1 MGWNGI
7 GIGWPN
13 ASAQATPPLP
23 LETYL
28 ISDCLGNYDPR
39 WSQYLPI
46 GTLSVGQRVPTTSST
61 VTPTYGIIQEI
72 GTTFGPLVAEPVENI
87 YYDCSTQA
95 TIQLRTI
102 GGVDS
107 VLLQA
112 KTVDVE
118 NVQFS
123 SSGTIPFRVFAVWG
137 DGQEEE
143 VIYNGFFENEIYNI
157 NIAEWTTIIIVPV
170 NAGEQE
176 VTASTP
182 IIYGVTIDSF
192 YNYGDAMQ
200 NNTTQTITPEG
211 DLWKWTYPG
220 QY

>member
-1 MGWNGI
+1 MAN

-13 ASAQATPPLP
+13 ASAQATPPVP

-46 GTLSVGQRVPTTSST
+46 GTLVLGQRVPTTSST
-61 VTPTYGIIQEI
+61 EIATYGIIQEI

-87 YYDCSTQA
+87 YYNCNAQA
-95 TIQLRTI
+95 AIQLRII

-112 KTVDVE
+112 KTVDVD

-123 SSGTIPFRVFAVWG
+123 SGGAIPFRVFAVWG
-137 DGQEEE
+137 DGEEEE
-143 VIYNGFFENEIYNI
+143 VIDNGIFANQIWNI
-157 NIAEWTTIIIVPV
+157 TTEWTTILIVPV
-170 NAGEQE
+170 NAGGSE
-176 VTASTP
+176 VTAGTP
-182 IIYGVTIDSF
+182 IIYGVTVNSF

-211 DLWKWTYPG
+211 DLWNWTYPG

>member
-1 MGWNGI
+1 MAWNGI

-28 ISDCLGNYDPR
+28 ISDCLGNYDAR
-39 WSQYLPI
+39 WSQYLPE
-46 GTLSVGQRVPTTSST
+46 GTLLLNQRVPTTSST
-61 VTPTYGIIQEI
+61 VIATYGIVQEI
-72 GTTFGPLVAEPVENI
+72 GTTFGPLVAEPVTNI
-87 YYDCSTQA
+87 YYDCNAQA
-95 TIQLRTI
+95 TIQLRII
-102 GGVDS
+102 GGTDS

-123 SSGTIPFRVFAVWG
+123 SSGTIPFRVFAFW
-137 DGQEEE
+137 DDEEEE

-157 NIAEWTTIIIVPV
+157 NIGEWTTIIIFPV
-170 NAGEQE
+170 NAGENE
-176 VTASTP
+176 VTTGTP
-182 IIYGVTIDSF
+182 EIYGVTVDSF
-192 YNYGDAMQ
+192 YNYGDATQ

-211 DLWKWTYPG
+211 DLWQWTYPG

>member
-46 GTLSVGQRVPTTSST
+46 GTLVLGQRVPTTSST
-61 VTPTYGIIQEI
+61 EIATYGIIQEI

-87 YYDCSTQA
+87 YYNCNAQA
-95 TIQLRTI
+95 TIQLRII

-112 KTVDVE
+112 KTVDVD

-123 SSGTIPFRVFAVWG
+123 SGGAIPFRVFAVWG
-137 DGQEEE
+137 DGEEEE
-143 VIYNGFFENEIYNI
+143 VIDNGVFANQIWNI
-157 NIAEWTTIIIVPV
+157 TTEWTTILIVPV
-170 NAGEQE
+170 NAGGSE
-176 VTASTP
+176 VTAGTP
-182 IIYGVTIDSF
+182 IIYGVIVNSF
-192 YNYGDAMQ
+192 YNYGDASQ
-200 NNTTQTITPEG
+200 NNTTQTISPEG
-211 DLWKWTYPG
+211 DLWNWNYPG
-220 QY
+220 DY

>member
-28 ISDCLGNYDPR
+28 ITDCLGDYDPR

-46 GTLSVGQRVPTTSST
+46 GTLQLGQRVPTTSST
-61 VTPTYGIIQEI
+61 VIPTYGIIQEI

-137 DGQEEE
+137 DDQEEE
-143 VIYNGFFENEIYNI
+143 VICNGFFENEIYSI
-157 NIAEWTTIIIVPV
+157 NIAEWTTIIIFPV
-170 NAGEQE
+170 NAGENE
-176 VTASTP
+176 VTTGTP

-211 DLWKWTYPG
+211 DLWNWTYPG